1 MQRRRRRISRGANS
15 EYQGD
20 IGMSN
25 LNLGIEIRDFDLE
38 RMGFSLSVLDETQK
52 RQASEAYLRMTLLE
66 LHAFL
71 NALKAAESEIAL
83 TTYDSSGVN
92 KLPPLK
98 GLAGREVEPAER
110 RADKR
115 SAAAE

>member
-1 MQRRRRRISRGANS
+1 
-15 EYQGD
+15 
-20 IGMSN
+20 
-25 LNLGIEIRDFDLE
+25 
-38 RMGFSLSVLDETQK
+38 
-52 RQASEAYLRMTLLE
+52 MTLLE

-71 NALKAAESEIAL
+71 NALRSAEEEISL

-110 RADKR
+110 RGDKR
-115 SAAAE
+115 AAAAE